1 MILPKFKNDE
11 KGEYMWAVKVTA
23 AGLPTPAV
31 LRRMEKVKL
40 DLDSH
45 ASRSEFGYAYL
56 DFIED

>member
-1 MILPKFKNDE
+1 
-11 KGEYMWAVKVTA
+11 MWAVKVTA

-31 LRRMEKVKL
+31 FRRMEKVKL